1 MLLDERRTQIL
12 KYIEQ
17 QGFVS
22 LQQLG
27 DHFGISE
34 STARRDVEYLDGISK
49 VQKTRGGAAYIGESM
64 TSFEDRTVAALK
76 EKKEI
81 AQAVAA
87 MVESGEVVLLD
98 GGTTTLEVARQ
109 LIGRSLTVVTNSVPI
124 INLLINQ
131 PGIELISIG
140 GYVYPQTGVALGPI
154 AQAALKAVHAR
165 RLIMSVGGIT
175 EAGLFNSN
183 SLLVETERQMMASAD
198 EVWVVTDSGK
208 FGRSALAHL
217 APLDSMDRLI
227 TDDGLDPE
235 WRLRLQDAGVEV
247 VEVEGRGTRVEGQ
260 LGRETSV
267 KGREPEI
274 AVALDS

>member
-1 MLLDERRTQIL
+1 MLLGERRTQIL

-17 QGFVS
+17 QEFVPL
-22 LQQLG
+22 LQLV

-49 VQKTRGGAAYIGESM
+49 VQKTRGGAAYIEDS
-64 TSFEDRTVAALK
+64 TASFEERTVAALK

-81 AQAVAA
+81 AQAVAS
-87 MVESGEVVLLD
+87 MVEAGEVVLLD

-124 INLLINQ
+124 INLLFNQ

-140 GYVYPQTGVALGPI
+140 GYVYPHTGVALGPI

-183 SLLVETERQMMASAD
+183 SLLVETERAMMESAD

-227 TDDGLDPE
+227 TDDGLTDE
-235 WRLRLQDAGVEV
+235 WRQRLENAGVEV
-247 VEVEGRGTRVEGQ
+247 IC
-260 LGRETSV
+260 LG
-267 KGREPEI
+267 EPAEA
-274 AVALDS
+274 AV

>member
-1 MLLDERRTQIL
+1 MLLNERRTRVL

-17 QGFVS
+17 EGFVS
-22 LQQLG
+22 LQKLVE
-27 DHFGISE
+27 HFGISE

-64 TSFEDRTVAALK
+64 TSFEERTVTALK
-76 EKKEI
+76 EKMEV
-81 AQAVAA
+81 AQAVAG
-87 MVESGEVVLLD
+87 MIENGEVVLLD

-109 LIGRSLTVVTNSVPI
+109 LIGRQLTVVTNSVPI
-124 INLLINQ
+124 VNLLVNQ

-154 AQAALKAVHAR
+154 AQAALQAVHAR

-183 SLLVETERQMMASAD
+183 SLLVETERQMMESAD
-198 EVWVVTDSGK
+198 EVWVVTDSSK
-208 FGRSALAHL
+208 FGHSALTHL

-227 TDDGLDPE
+227 TDEGLTDE
-235 WRLRLQDAGVEV
+235 WRQRLETAGVEV
-247 VEVEGRGTRVEGQ
+247 ITIGARA
-260 LGRETSV
+260 
-267 KGREPEI
+267 
-274 AVALDS
+274 AVTA